1 MATSSI
7 HIEAGNGGYF
17 DHNSRERETANAIF
31 DDEENFCSVDK
42 KEAFEVYRSELKI
55 RSEAYTDRTGQ
66 KLQTKA
72 VTHLSAIVNFNKEHT
87 PEDMKRVCDL
97 LERKFDTK
105 VIQYAMHRDEGHLNE
120 DGTPDKNYHA
130 HIEFM
135 GLNSQGESIRR
146 QLTRATL
153 SELQSEV
160 AKELG
165 MERGRSTTYTK
176 DQYKLITADLKKPE
190 EYASK
195 KEYNKAF
202 RERALELNIHKPKST
217 KRLDTYDY
225 KFHQQEK
232 ERAVKEAVLATQKEL
247 KTEMAKLREQL
258 QQAGAGR
265 AEYAALE
272 QLNRELKEQIK
283 AKDLTIDQLKER
295 TDQGQSISEKY
306 ATLPIKERLEMR
318 AEMRE
323 VLGENDELKSAKE
336 EIKALKEAKAEPQ
349 HEPINATLIVQLQD
363 ENKLLKILNQG
374 LETDLKEA
382 KSATVSVPSVDVE
395 PIREILRTATIN
407 DQSPSNDEIIKRR
420 KEIEDLKA
428 YNGKRII
435 EASKETTALGSIT
448 GAKKLDEALLQR
460 NIDKILTLHFKAH
473 ESGDKLIDKFHRAK
487 EAIIDGTKSLIKRA
501 ETTLEAFF
509 SKKAG
514 DLSSTPKKELVE
526 QLQRTI
532 RSREEILK
540 DAKALSQDFY
550 DKLKGQGK
558 EKEPEPTKSRGIDFG
573 GR

>member
-7 HIEAGNGGYF
+7 HIEAGGGGYF

-31 DDEENFCSVDK
+31 DDEPNFCSVDK

-55 RSEAYTDRTGQ
+55 RSDAYTDRTGQ
-66 KLQTKA
+66 KLQKNA

-105 VIQYAMHRDEGHLNE
+105 IIQYAMHRDEGHIKE

-135 GLNSQGESIRR
+135 GLNSKGESIRR

-190 EYASK
+190 EYESK

-202 RERALELNIHKPKST
+202 RERALELNIHKPKG
-217 KRLDTYDY
+217 KRLDTYDF

-247 KTEMAKLREQL
+247 KAEIAKMKEQL
-258 QQAGAGR
+258 QQVGAGR
-265 AEYAALE
+265 AEYATLE

-283 AKDLTIDQLKER
+283 AKDLTIDQLKDQVSTLER
-295 TDQGQSISEKY
+295 DPMNGIRLAEAKEKNWFLEIENKSLKSEVLELKETKSNPVPKGENEASRQIEKYIEELPNGSSIAPQSAELDLRQFESGAEAKEKNYRHGEKY
-306 ATLPIKERLEMR
+306 AEHILKKHTNIVGKVDKEALIKELG
-318 AEMRE
+318 AEFKE
-323 VLGENDELKSAKE
+323 TAKVLNRGLILVNDFKTAFERTKSSLNGAIKRTETALKDVYGKIVGKSLP
-336 EIKALKEAKAEPQ
+336 EIKNERTEQERAIRQEQIKQAE
-349 HEPINATLIVQLQD
+349 
-363 ENKLLKILNQG
+363 
-374 LETDLKEA
+374 
-382 KSATVSVPSVDVE
+382 
-395 PIREILRTATIN
+395 
-407 DQSPSNDEIIKRR
+407 IK
-420 KEIEDLKA
+420 
-428 YNGKRII
+428 
-435 EASKETTALGSIT
+435 
-448 GAKKLDEALLQR
+448 
-460 NIDKILTLHFKAH
+460 
-473 ESGDKLIDKFHRAK
+473 RAK
-487 EAIIDGTKSLIKRA
+487 E
-501 ETTLEAFF
+501 
-509 SKKAG
+509 
-514 DLSSTPKKELVE
+514 PE
-526 QLQRTI
+526 Q
-532 RSREEILK
+532 
-540 DAKALSQDFY
+540 AKA
-550 DKLKGQGK
+550 
-558 EKEPEPTKSRGIDFG
+558 PSRGLSL